1 MNVTTEFHCCSV
13 VSRNYGGKI
22 REIIIIQYNS
32 RKAIAECLK
41 ARRFED
47 KITVIGYRS
56 CPQNKLFYIEC
67 FSGVPSSF
75 TLLS

>member
-1 MNVTTEFHCCSV
+1 MKNVYFYS
-13 VSRNYGGKI
+13 KAAD
-22 REIIIIQYNS
+22 EIEIEYNS